1 MGDMK
6 HKPNPRKMI
15 KAAIAACSFELTAG
29 SDLQILPAGEFR
41 AVDGRPKD
49 VKAWYVDAKVAASII
64 AELSARQNRIVIDYE
79 HQTLLAADNGKPA
92 PAAGWFKTLEW
103 REGDGLYATDVEWT
117 DTAKAHIEAKE
128 YLYFSPVFS
137 YSKKTGAVESVLL
150 GAVTNNPALDG
161 MSEVAI
167 AAASQLLTNTE
178 SLTMDLEDLLER
190 LRWMFN
196 LPTLATADDILAEV
210 NKAVDL
216 IKADNATAAAGFNLI
231 THLST
236 QHQSI
241 VSLTAQVEAPDP
253 AKFVSVTVMQ
263 DLQTQLAALNK
274 QINDGEVEDLVT
286 VALSDSRLLPAQ
298 EAWARELGAKDITAL
313 KSYLDTAQP
322 IAALSATQTGGK
334 IPDGDGIT
342 DLTESQLAV
351 CKQMGVSPE
360 DYKKT
365 LQTSAQNKV

>member
-1 MGDMK
+1 MK
-6 HKPNPRKMI
+6 QKPTKRKPI
-15 KAAIAACSFELTAG
+15 NAAIAACSFEITAG

-41 AVDGRPKD
+41 AIDGRPKD

-64 AELSARQNRIVIDYE
+64 ADLSARQNRLVIDYE
-79 HQTLLAADNGKPA
+79 HQTLLAAENGKPA

-103 REGDGLYATDVEWT
+103 RDGDGLYAVDVEWT
-117 DTAKAHIEAKE
+117 DAAKAHIEAKE

-150 GAVTNNPALDG
+150 GAITNNPALDG
-161 MSEVAI
+161 MSEVAV
-167 AAASQLLTNTE
+167 AAASQLLINTE
-178 SLTMDLEDLLER
+178 SLTMDLDELLER

-196 LPTLATADDILAEV
+196 LPTLATPDDILVEV
-210 NKAVDL
+210 NKAVEL
-216 IKADNATAAAGFNLI
+216 IKADNTETAAAGFNLI
-231 THLST
+231 THLNT
-236 QHQSI
+236 HHQSI
-241 VSLTAQVEAPDP
+241 ASLTAQVESPDP
-253 AKFVSVTVMQ
+253 AKFVPVSVMQ
-263 DLQTQLAALNK
+263 DLQGQLAALNK

-298 EAWARELGAKDITAL
+298 EAWARELGAKDIAAL

-322 IAALSATQTGGK
+322 IVALTGTQTGGN

-365 LQTSAQNKV
+365 LQAST

>member
-6 HKPNPRKMI
+6 HKSNPRKLI
-15 KAAIAACSFELTAG
+15 NAAIAACSFELTAG
-29 SDLQILPAGEFR
+29 SELQILPSGKFR
-41 AVDGRPKD
+41 SNDGRPPEVD
-49 VKAWYVDAKVAASII
+49 AWYIDAEIAASVI
-64 AELSARQNRIVIDYE
+64 AALSARKNPVVIDYE
-79 HQTLLAADNGKPA
+79 HQTLKSANNGQPA

-117 DTAKAHIEAKE
+117 EAASALIEAKE
-128 YLYFSPVFS
+128 YRFFSPVFR
-137 YSKKTGAVESVLL
+137 YSKKTGAVETVLL
-150 GAVTNNPALDG
+150 GAITNNPALDG

-286 VALSDSRLLPAQ
+286 VALSGSRLLPAQ
-298 EAWARELGAKDITAL
+298 EAWARDLGSKDIAAL

-322 IAALSATQTGGK
+322 IVALTGTQTGGK
-334 IPDGDGIT
+334 IPDGDGVT

-365 LQTSAQNKV
+365 LNASA

>member
-6 HKPNPRKMI
+6 HKQNPRKLI
-15 KAAIAACSFELTAG
+15 NAAIAACSFELTAG

-49 VKAWYVDAKVAASII
+49 VKAWYVDAEVAASII
-64 AELSARQNRIVIDYE
+64 AELSARKNRTVIDYE

-92 PAAGWFKTLEW
+92 PAAGWYKTLEW
-103 REGDGLYATDVEWT
+103 REGDGLYAIDVEWT
-117 DTAKAHIEAKE
+117 DAAKAHIEAKE

-137 YSKKTGAVESVLL
+137 YNKKTGAVESILL
-150 GAVTNNPALDG
+150 GAITNNPALDG
-161 MSEVAI
+161 MSEVAV
-167 AAASQLLTNTE
+167 AAASRLLTNTE
-178 SLTMDLEDLLER
+178 SLTMDLEELLER

-196 LPTLATADDILAEV
+196 LPTLATADDILTEV
-210 NKAVDL
+210 NKAVEL
-216 IKADNATAAAGFNLI
+216 IKADNATASASFNL
-231 THLST
+231 TAYLSD
-236 QHQSI
+236 QRKSI
-241 VSLTAQVEAPDP
+241 VNLTALVEETPDP
-253 AKFVSVTVMQ
+253 AKFVPVTVMQ
-263 DLQTQLAALNK
+263 DLQTQLTALNK
-274 QINDGEVEDLVT
+274 QINDGEVSDLVT

-298 EAWARELGAKDITAL
+298 EAWARELGAKDIAAL

-365 LQTSAQNKV
+365 LNASA